1 MIYNICNIGEE
12 LEEEEKLLPPSSNY
26 SYAIGG
32 RANDK
37 IITWENNIGRI
48 NTENISNQE
57 EEKSDIANIEDILN
71 QIDLVRAQNNQ
82 NRFLINMLRAA
93 NYNIRDCCFQ
103 MRGAEIP
110 RELVMDYY
118 NEIFKK

>member
-12 LEEEEKLLPPSSNY
+12 LEEEEKPLPPSPNY

-32 RANDK
+32 RINDK

-48 NTENISNQE
+48 NTANISNQE
-57 EEKSDIANIEDILN
+57 EEKSDIANIIN
-71 QIDLVRAQNNQ
+71 QIDLVRAQNNR
-82 NRFLINMLRAA
+82 NMFLINMLKAA
-93 NYNIRDCCFQ
+93 NYNMRDCCFQ
-103 MRGAEIP
+103 MQGTEIP
-110 RELVMDYY
+110 RESVMNYY